1 MYYRDH
7 YGRYQIIAEHEFDGK
22 LYQWRQ
28 YDNSP
33 KVKSLGGCYANW
45 CEDGR
50 IKFYRNWYLRDK
62 AFPKFV
68 NDGGADK

>member
-1 MYYRDH
+1 MYYYNDN

-28 YDNSP
+28 YDSSP
-33 KVKSLGGCYANW
+33 KVKRLGGCYVNW
-45 CEDGR
+45 CEDVR

-68 NDGGADK
+68 NDGGG